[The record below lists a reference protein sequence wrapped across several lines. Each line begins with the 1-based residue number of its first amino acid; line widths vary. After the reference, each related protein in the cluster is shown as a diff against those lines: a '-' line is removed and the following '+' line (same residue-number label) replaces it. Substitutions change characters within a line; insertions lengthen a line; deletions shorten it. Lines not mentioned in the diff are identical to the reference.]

1 MKIKEK
7 YYRFAEKGQQIQ
19 RVNRFLVTE
28 YLIFYAFILFML
40 WVSRAKEV
48 RSLGFAAFVSVI
60 AVVSG
65 GALLIGWRRRPESE
79 RLRYL
84 ALIGLYLVSFFM
96 TFAYTESF
104 IRFLGLAP
112 FIGCILFF
120 DPKYSRIG
128 GIGYLVLNA
137 LTVFGQ
143 IRQQPEGVAGTTNLV
158 LDLLALGVLV
168 FAVIF
173 TTNVAQK
180 FNHDTRHSEQQEQRK
195 QQAILDDVIGV
206 AEEVRK
212 GTESVMKIVNDLN
225 ESTEVVNGAMKDIS
239 SSTHSTAEN
248 IQTQTT
254 MTQDIQHSIEQTLE
268 SSENMVKVAKQ
279 SGKLNQKSMEIM
291 EHLKKQSAVI
301 AETNSGVADS
311 MKALQERTE
320 AVKSIADTIFSIS
333 SQTNLLALN
342 ASIESARAGEAGK
355 GFAVVADEIRQLS
368 EQTKNASANIT
379 EIIDKLNDDTKRAN
393 ESIENSVASV
403 EKQNELIENTREKF
417 GNVGETVERL
427 MEDIHTAEEN
437 IQKIL
442 DATNVISDNITH
454 LSATGEEVA
463 ASSTEGLRMAD
474 STVDNM
480 KGCKKVLENIYML
493 AEDMK
498 DSVEHKELG

>member
-19 RVNRFLVTE
+19 RVNRFFVTE

-40 WVSRAKEV
+40 WASRAKGV

-65 GALLIGWRRRPESE
+65 GALLIGWKRRPESE

-195 QQAILDDVIGV
+195 QQVILDDVIGV

-225 ESTEVVNGAMKDIS
+225 GSTEVVNGAMKDIS

-279 SGKLNQKSMEIM
+279 SGELNQKSMEIM

-342 ASIESARAGEAGK
+342 ASIESARCRGS
-355 GFAVVADEIRQLS
+355 R
-368 EQTKNASANIT
+368 
-379 EIIDKLNDDTKRAN
+379 KRVCC
-393 ESIENSVASV
+393 S
-403 EKQNELIENTREKF
+403 
-417 GNVGETVERL
+417 G
-427 MEDIHTAEEN
+427 
-437 IQKIL
+437 
-442 DATNVISDNITH
+442 
-454 LSATGEEVA
+454 
-463 ASSTEGLRMAD
+463 
-474 STVDNM
+474 
-480 KGCKKVLENIYML
+480 
-493 AEDMK
+493 
-498 DSVEHKELG
+498 